1 VIYMRVIIAGGAG
14 LIGRQLTKEL
24 AQEGYE
30 VIILSRNP
38 DKVISIPKGVEVVA
52 WDGVSTQNWG
62 LLVNEAQAIVN
73 LSGENIAG
81 GGLLPSRLT
90 DERKQRIR
98 NSRILSGKA
107 LLEAIEAAEKKPKVF
122 VQSSAIG
129 YYGFHGD
136 EKLNEDSPPGDDF
149 FAEWKEWETVSAPV
163 EDMGVRRVIVRTGI
177 IFSTGKGSA
186 LNPLVLPFKLYGGG
200 PIADGKQ
207 YLSWIHEVDEARA
220 ICFLIENK
228 DATSAFNLTAP
239 NPATNAEVG
248 KTIAKVLNRPYYLP
262 VPGFVFKLAF
272 GEVSALVTQGQRV
285 FPDRLMES
293 GFEFKFPEVEPAL
306 SDLLNRP

>member
-1 VIYMRVIIAGGAG
+1 MRVIIGGGTG

-24 AQEGYE
+24 AQHGYE

-38 DKVISIPKGVEVVA
+38 EKVVNVPKGVKVVA
-52 WDGVSTQNWG
+52 WDGVSIQGWG
-62 LLVNEAQAIVN
+62 DLVNETLAIVN

-81 GGLLPSRLT
+81 EGFLPSRLT
-90 DERKQRIR
+90 DERKGRIR
-98 NSRILSGKA
+98 DSRILSGKT
-107 LLEAIEAAEKKPKVF
+107 LLEAIEVSEKKPEVF

-136 EKLNEDSPPGDDF
+136 EKLNEDSPPGNDF
-149 FAEWKEWETVSAPV
+149 FAEWKEWEKVSAPV

-177 IFSTGKGSA
+177 IFSTGRGSA
-186 LNPLVLPFKLYGGG
+186 LNRLALPFQLYGGG
-200 PIADGKQ
+200 PIAGGEQ
-207 YLSWIHEVDEARA
+207 YLSWIHEVDEASA
-220 ICFLIENK
+220 IRFLIENK
-228 DATSAFNLTAP
+228 DARGAFNLTAP

-248 KTIAKVLNRPYYLP
+248 KTIATVLHRPYYLP
-262 VPGFVFKLAF
+262 VPGFAFKLAF

-293 GFEFKFPEVEPAL
+293 GFEFKFPEVESAL